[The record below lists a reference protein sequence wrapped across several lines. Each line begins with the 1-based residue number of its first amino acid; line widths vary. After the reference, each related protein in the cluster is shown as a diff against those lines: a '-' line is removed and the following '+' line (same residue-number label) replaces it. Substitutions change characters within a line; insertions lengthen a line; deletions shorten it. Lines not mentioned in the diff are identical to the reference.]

1 MSDNVVVRCAAC
13 DGYGWVDDEDVGGE
27 VECRW
32 CAGIGYVYRDA
43 RGVSRRIPESD
54 YAALA
59 DTLERLEIER
69 MREIGYTGTSKKP
82 WEQEVRKKS
91 D

>member
-13 DGYGWVDDEDVGGE
+13 DGYGWVDDEDEGGE
-27 VECRW
+27 IECRW
-32 CAGIGYVYRDA
+32 CTGIGYVYRDE
-43 RGVSRRIPESD
+43 RGVSRRIPQSD